1 MAKKK
6 DENWIKLYRS
16 LMDNPL
22 WLKEPF
28 TYGQAWVDLLM
39 MVCYKD
45 AENIH
50 RGQVR
55 EISRGSIYT
64 SMEYLA
70 KRWHRSRK
78 WVRHYINMLKM
89 LKMVTTKVTTQGTL
103 ITVENYAS
111 FQGQGPTK
119 VTTKD
124 TAVVTAGV
132 THNKKDKESNKKRI
146 APAAESETIK
156 SLSGDGENEEE
167 RFIWVPGT
175 NGQRW
180 LYDTEKEEYVE

>member
-1 MAKKK
+1 
-6 DENWIKLYRS
+6 
-16 LMDNPL
+16 
-22 WLKEPF
+22 
-28 TYGQAWVDLLM
+28 
-39 MVCYKD
+39 
-45 AENIH
+45 
-50 RGQVR
+50 
-55 EISRGSIYT
+55 
-64 SMEYLA
+64 
-70 KRWHRSRK
+70 
-78 WVRHYINMLKM
+78 MLKM

-119 VTTKD
+119 DTTKV